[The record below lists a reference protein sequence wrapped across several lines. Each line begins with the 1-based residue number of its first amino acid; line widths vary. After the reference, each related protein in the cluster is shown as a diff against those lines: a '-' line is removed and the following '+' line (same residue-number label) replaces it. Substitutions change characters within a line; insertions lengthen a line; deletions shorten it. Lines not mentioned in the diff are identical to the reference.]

1 MVNDTGVHESIDSMN
16 KYKLILIIIGASF
29 LLGCSST
36 KNVDSLEGDK
46 HQYLL
51 FTQDKHAAKSIT
63 KEDYTIKEWC

>member
-1 MVNDTGVHESIDSMN
+1 MN

-36 KNVDSLEGDK
+36 KNVDSFEGDN

-51 FTQDKHAAKSIT
+51 FTQDKYAAKSIT
-63 KEDYTIKEWC
+63 KEDYIIKEWC